1 MINRVLVYI
10 VLFLFLI
17 SCTSNTILEQPDDL
31 IPQDKMEN
39 ILTDMFISAS
49 GEQIP
54 NRFNERD
61 SKCFNVI
68 CRKYHIDS
76 AQFKK
81 SNYYYT
87 SQIDAY
93 STILKNVKKKLE
105 YKRDSVQK
113 IIKVNDSLR
122 RTLNTKYDEISTNK
136 RKLEAYKIILKT
148 VDSLHKKRDSLTVLG
163 VPFLTKTPK
172 IIDKNRWYKWSSYK
186 GVDTLKWQQKKVQKE
201 GETEVLELVKKE
213 LSDREAIFEVEQSVK
228 INKDSIR
235 YVKRLLQLDTILY
248 FPLVTIKEDDYSKRL
263 KADKHNLI
271 LGQMNTSFINQIKFL
286 KKDIKV
292 KDSLYQKME
301 KEVGSAISTSNEV
314 IKMVR

>member
-1 MINRVLVYI
+1 M
-10 VLFLFLI
+10 
-17 SCTSNTILEQPDDL
+17 EQPDDL

-122 RTLNTKYDEISTNK
+122 RTLSFKRSEISTNK

-148 VDSLHKKRDSLTVLG
+148 VDSLSKKRDSLAVLG
-163 VPFLTKTPK
+163 VPFLVEKPK
-172 IIDKNRWYKWSSYK
+172 KLNKNKWYKLSSYK
-186 GVDTLKWQQKKVQKE
+186 EIDTLKWQYKASQKE
-201 GETEVLELVKKE
+201 GEGEVLELIKKE
-213 LSDREAIFEVEQSVK
+213 LNDENAVSEVEK
-228 INKDSIR
+228 LKKAHKDSVM

-248 FPLVTIKEDDYSKRL
+248 FPLINTKEDNYSKRL

-292 KDSLYQKME
+292 KDSLYQKMK